1 MDLLESSQFWSLTIH
16 GFMSHPKTSFKLQQR
31 LRGAEMEALV
41 LIVVVT
47 TQETECLLQS
57 LLLPYI
63 LFIRLSHASSSNLTS
78 YYL

>member
-47 TQETECLLQS
+47 TQETV
-57 LLLPYI
+57 
-63 LFIRLSHASSSNLTS
+63 FVAVTLTS
-78 YYL
+78 LHSLH